1 MQTRIPC
8 VQMRGGTSKGAYFHA
23 ADLPVD
29 PALRD
34 QVLLAVMGS
43 PDKRQIDGIGGAD
56 SLTSKVAIVSPSTRS
71 DADVDYLFGQVLVNE
86 AKVDYGQNCGNILA
100 GVGPFAVE
108 TGLVAGVDGVTRVAI
123 HMVNTGQIAVASVP
137 TPGGQVRYDGGQA
150 IDGVPGT
157 AAPIPI
163 EFRDTAG
170 SSCGALLPTGQV
182 VDVINGIQVTCI
194 DNGMPMLLMRAADLG
209 LEGTESAQVLDADA
223 DLKARIEAIRL
234 VAGPLMNLGDVASR
248 TVPKM
253 CLVSSPVNGG
263 AINTRCFI
271 PHKCHTSIG
280 VLAAV
285 SVATAVALPGSV
297 ASTEGQMPDVLPAT
311 RQSGPS
317 VSGDD
322 RGSPLRPEQQVEQ
335 SGSDPGLFI
344 GVAVLDIEH
353 PTGHL
358 SVELQLERAGDKVA
372 VVSAALIRTAR
383 WLFDGHVH
391 IPARIWSG
399 SDLRSVT
406 GLDPCSVTS
415 SGPCPGA
422 GH

>member
-8 VQMRGGTSKGAYFHA
+8 VQIRGGTSKGAYFHA
-23 ADLPVD
+23 ADLPLD

-71 DADVDYLFGQVLVNE
+71 DADVDYLFGQVLINE
-86 AKVDYGQNCGNILA
+86 ARVDYGQNCGNILA

-108 TGLVAGVDGVTRVAI
+108 TGLVAAVDGVTRVAI

-137 TPGGQVRYDGGQA
+137 TPGGQVRYDGAQA

-194 DNGMPMLLMRAADLG
+194 DNGMPMVLMRAADLG
-209 LEGTESAQVLDADA
+209 LEGTESPQALDADA

-234 VAGPLMNLGDVASR
+234 KVGPLMNLGDVTTR

-297 ASTEGQMPDVLPAT
+297 ASTEGQMPPA
-311 RQSGPS
+311 QSGQAG
-317 VSGDD
+317 SG
-322 RGSPLRPEQQVEQ
+322 
-335 SGSDPGLFI
+335 PGCFT

-358 SVELQLERAGDKVA
+358 SVELQLEHTGDQVS
-372 VVSAALIRTAR
+372 VTSAALIRTAR
-383 WLFDGHVH
+383 WLFDGRVH
-391 IPARIWSG
+391 IPTRVWS
-399 SDLRSVT
+399 
-406 GLDPCSVTS
+406 
-415 SGPCPGA
+415 GA